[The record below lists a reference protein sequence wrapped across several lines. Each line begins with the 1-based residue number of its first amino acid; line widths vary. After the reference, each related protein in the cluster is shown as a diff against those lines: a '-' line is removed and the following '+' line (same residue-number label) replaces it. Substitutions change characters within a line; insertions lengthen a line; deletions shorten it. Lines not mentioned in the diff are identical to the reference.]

1 VLVRETGAGADAI
14 SARPGLLPD
23 AGHPGRRSRTGRAA
37 VSVSV
42 EGAPRRVILGY
53 GRVDEH
59 TGPQDRAELARALTR
74 FADREGYALGELFVQ
89 TDALAPGAAFL
100 AITDAARRR
109 EDVAAVV
116 IPDMTH
122 LGDTEE
128 RRGTMLAHL
137 RRVTDVPVLVTT
149 PRGSASS
156 GPGGYP
162 TAATGRGAVTA
173 LASLHTRS
181 KASR

>member
-1 VLVRETGAGADAI
+1 VRETGAGAEVT
-14 SARPGLLPD
+14 SARPGLPPFPGHRGPTARKAVR
-23 AGHPGRRSRTGRAA
+23 AGYR
-37 VSVSV
+37 VSVNGV
-42 EGAPRRVILGY
+42 PRRVILGY
-53 GRVDEH
+53 VRAGEG
-59 TGPQDRAELARALTR
+59 TGQRDRGDLTGTLTR
-74 FADREGYALGELFVQ
+74 FADREGYALGEVYIQ

-116 IPDMTH
+116 VPDVTH

-128 RRGTMLAHL
+128 RRATMLAHL
-137 RRVTDVPVLVTT
+137 RRVTEVPILTLN
-149 PRGSASS
+149 GSGDG

-162 TAATGRGAVTA
+162 RAAAGAGAVTA
-173 LASLHTRS
+173 LAALHTRS

>member
-1 VLVRETGAGADAI
+1 VN
-14 SARPGLLPD
+14 
-23 AGHPGRRSRTGRAA
+23 
-37 VSVSV
+37 V
-42 EGAPRRVILGY
+42 EGVPRRVILGY
-53 GRVDEH
+53 VHIDKDAVPE
-59 TGPQDRAELARALTR
+59 DRADLARALTR

-128 RRGTMLAHL
+128 RRVTMLAHL
-137 RRVTDVPVLVTT
+137 RRVTDVPVLITT
-149 PRGSASS
+149 PRGRATS

>member
-1 VLVRETGAGADAI
+1 MRETGAGADVI
-14 SARPGLLPD
+14 SARPGLPPTP
-23 AGHPGRRSRTGRAA
+23 ATGAA
-37 VSVSV
+37 DRDGKGGVSVSV
-42 EGAPRRVILGY
+42 DGVPRRVILGY
-53 GRVDEH
+53 VNVAEDA
-59 TGPQDRAELARALTR
+59 GPRDRADLADSLTR
-74 FADREGYALGELFVQ
+74 FAHREGYALGEVFVQ

-100 AITDAARRR
+100 AVADAARRR

-116 IPDMTH
+116 VLDVTH

-128 RRGTMLAHL
+128 RRATMLAHL
-137 RRVTDVPVLVTT
+137 RRITDVPVLITT
-149 PRGSASS
+149 SRGWAGN

-162 TAATGRGAVTA
+162 RAATGRGAGTA